1 MNQTGSQS
9 SRQSDVLQVRTLGR
23 FSISWND
30 TVIVGGANYSESQF
44 VYLMQIILHA
54 GSKGVSR
61 ADLEEVLFE
70 ARDINNTRHAIQS
83 IIYNSKKKLRQ
94 AGLPEANYIEQHNGI
109 FYWTDKIP
117 VIEDAAEFEKLYHAA
132 SEAEVLET
140 RLRLFLDASYAY
152 TGEFL
157 AAQAGT
163 LWIAQEARRYH
174 ALFCSA
180 VENAADLLRTM
191 QDFTEMEAL
200 GRYAALIDPL
210 ANWETIT
217 MEALA
222 SLGKYDEA
230 IHLYDQT
237 VSLYMNEQGLRPSKQ
252 MMDLLSE
259 LGEKMQHT
267 HEVLDEIQDHLSGRL
282 ESNHGGY
289 LCSYP
294 VFQGIYRMVE
304 RMIERGGQS
313 IYLMLCT
320 IVDSKGN
327 PMREGLPL
335 EELSNR
341 LAEAIRDSVRHSD
354 AVTQYG
360 KGQFL
365 VLLVNTTLENCAIV
379 QKRINQCFVQRHQRT
394 GVEYYVNSV
403 ISPYS

>member
-1 MNQTGSQS
+1 MNKIDNQS
-9 SRQSDVLQVRTLGR
+9 ANQSDVLQVRTLGR
-23 FSISWND
+23 FSISWNG
-30 TVIVGGANYSESQF
+30 TVIVGGASYSESQF
-44 VYLMQIILHA
+44 VYLMQMVLHA

-61 ADLEEVLFE
+61 TELEEVLFE
-70 ARDINNTRHAIQS
+70 AREINNTRHAIQS

-94 AGLPEANYIEQHNGI
+94 AGLPDVNFIEQRNGI

-117 VIEDAAEFEKLYHAA
+117 VLEDAARFEELYHAA
-132 SEAEVLET
+132 VEAEVLENK
-140 RLRLFLDASYAY
+140 LALFLEASYAY

-174 ALFCSA
+174 ALFCAA
-180 VENAADLLRTM
+180 VENAAELLRTM
-191 QDFTEMEAL
+191 QDFTVMEEL
-200 GRYAALIDPL
+200 GRYATRIDPL
-210 ANWETIT
+210 ANWELIT

-222 SLGKYDEA
+222 SIGKYEEA
-230 IHLYDQT
+230 IQLYDQT
-237 VSLYMNEQGLRPSKQ
+237 VSLYMNEQGLRPSKR
-252 MMDLLSE
+252 MMDLLHE

-282 ESNHGGY
+282 ESNKGGY

-327 PMREGLPL
+327 PMREGISL

-341 LAEAIRDSVRHSD
+341 LAEAIRESVRHSD
-354 AVTQYG
+354 AITQYG

-379 QKRINQCFVQRHQRT
+379 QKRINHSFVQRHQRT

-403 ISPYS
+403 ISPYG